1 MKLKNLFRLLMVAL
15 FATMTL
21 QASAQG
27 IYVNKKNGEI
37 IAYPKAIFDKVT
49 PMTQGNQR
57 GVDVWKTDGTKDTYM
72 EKELLS
78 ITTYEVEFDERI
90 TQDIPE
96 EYLSK
101 MSAYMPIYSG
111 STPPNIEGV
120 YLIHPSTRIYDSE
133 SNSIDP
139 KNYADVIPE
148 YTEQNMT
155 KNTVMYRYEQRNGS
169 NVIGTSDKVE
179 AKVLG
184 EGDDFTTYTIVITT
198 TTGEDS
204 WSKMA
209 TICSGTKVDGGIKN
223 FFRGILMLDKYD
235 PNNSIM
241 DIGAFRIFKDDDGMS
256 EYDQWLARQKG
267 KVEKSAADLPLDTDA
282 SK

>member
-1 MKLKNLFRLLMVAL
+1 MLAL
-15 FATMTL
+15 FAFMSL
-21 QASAQG
+21 QMSAQG

-49 PMTQGNQR
+49 PMTQGSKR

-72 EKELLS
+72 ESELLS
-78 ITTYEVEFDERI
+78 ITTFEVEFDERI

-96 EYLSK
+96 EYLTK

-139 KNYADVIPE
+139 KTYSDVVPE

-155 KNTVMYRYEQRNGS
+155 KNTVMYRYEQRTS
-169 NVIGTSDKVE
+169 SSVLSTSDKQE

-184 EGDDFTTYTIVITT
+184 EGENFTTFTIVTT
-198 TTGEDS
+198 TNTGKES

-235 PNNSIM
+235 PDNESL
-241 DIGAFRIFKDDDGMS
+241 DVGSFRIFKDEDGMS

-267 KVEKSAADLPLDTDA
+267 QTEKSAADLPLDTDA